1 MKDNRFKLLRE
12 PLGKY
17 AYIPDCQLQFLDM
30 KITYLNYQ
38 FFYRI
43 TILAILVT
51 TNSILGYSSANIN
64 IGIYTFVYT
73 NYIANIVN
81 VLCSIALGVC
91 LWQRTSQSL
100 HITDALKQTILYT
113 ELGYVT
119 VCDTVLS
126 VCDNVA
132 SFDVIPSYVVWNFI
146 VLSVSDSGTSYEV
159 PVVDETFVIPVI
171 IYV

>member
-38 FFYRI
+38 FFYRV

-51 TNSILGYSSANIN
+51 TNNILGYSSANIN
-64 IGIYTFVYT
+64 IGICTFVYT

-91 LWQRTSQSL
+91 LWQRTLQSL

-119 VCDTVLS
+119 VCDTNE
-126 VCDNVA
+126 DNEELYRN
-132 SFDVIPSYVVWNFI
+132 IEN
-146 VLSVSDSGTSYEV
+146 
-159 PVVDETFVIPVI
+159 
-171 IYV
+171 IYGISKEDFLKLYHK

>member
-38 FFYRI
+38 FFYRV

-91 LWQRTSQSL
+91 IWQRISQSSQ
-100 HITDALKQTILYT
+100 ITNVLKHTFVYI
-113 ELGYVT
+113 ELGYVN
-119 VCDTVLS
+119 VYDINE
-126 VCDNVA
+126 DNEELYKN
-132 SFDVIPSYVVWNFI
+132 IEN
-146 VLSVSDSGTSYEV
+146 
-159 PVVDETFVIPVI
+159 
-171 IYV
+171 IYGISKEDFLKLYHK

>member
-1 MKDNRFKLLRE
+1 MKDEERFRLLRE

-38 FFYRI
+38 FFYRV
-43 TILAILVT
+43 TILAILVVI
-51 TNSILGYSSANIN
+51 NSILGNSSSNID
-64 IGIYTFVYT
+64 IGVCSFIYTET
-73 NYIANIVN
+73 IANIIN

-91 LWQRTSQSL
+91 LWQRTSQSS

-119 VCDTVLS
+119 VCDTNE
-126 VCDNVA
+126 DNEELYRN
-132 SFDVIPSYVVWNFI
+132 IEN
-146 VLSVSDSGTSYEV
+146 
-159 PVVDETFVIPVI
+159 
-171 IYV
+171 IYGISKEDFLKLYHK

>member
-1 MKDNRFKLLRE
+1 MKDEERFRLLRE

-38 FFYRI
+38 FFYRV
-43 TILAILVT
+43 TILAILVVI
-51 TNSILGYSSANIN
+51 NSILGNSSSNID
-64 IGIYTFVYT
+64 IGVCSFIYTET
-73 NYIANIVN
+73 IANIIN

-91 LWQRTSQSL
+91 LWQRTSQSS

-119 VCDTVLS
+119 VCDTNE
-126 VCDNVA
+126 DNEELYKN
-132 SFDVIPSYVVWNFI
+132 IEN
-146 VLSVSDSGTSYEV
+146 
-159 PVVDETFVIPVI
+159 
-171 IYV
+171 IYGISKEDFLKLYHK